1 MRFAIVFYK
10 KIKKSCVVLLTKEKN
25 YGIIRLKLHYATRK
39 EVKKMINTNKLK
51 GLMREKNITQ
61 ADIAKCIGVA
71 QATACQKL
79 NNSRPMYVDEAEKIC
94 DLLGIDSGDFGI
106 YFFANDVA

>member
-1 MRFAIVFYK
+1 MRYAID
-10 KIKKSCVVLLTKEKN
+10 KEK
-25 YGIIRLKLHYATRK
+25 KLWYYKIEVALCNK
-39 EVKKMINTNKLK
+39 ERGEKKMINTNKLK

>member
-1 MRFAIVFYK
+1 
-10 KIKKSCVVLLTKEKN
+10 
-25 YGIIRLKLHYATRK
+25 
-39 EVKKMINTNKLK
+39 MINTSKLK

-94 DLLGIDSGDFGI
+94 DLLGIETGDFGT
-106 YFFANDVA
+106 YFFAHEVA